1 MRKKNIMQKFSR
13 QNLDTKLRWYLSV
26 LLITIAAAVAAIL
39 AVFSVRSSYKKTEE
53 LAKSQ
58 LIFLENTYKN
68 WLDNNNMMLVAL
80 QMTPSIQEFCALKDH
95 TNPQYSAAR
104 SNVSES
110 IMTQINMNMDIN
122 FISVINQELDSYVYS
137 GNLAITKTRF
147 DEVYQKSYETS
158 ERARSQGTVRIDF
171 GNQFIGGT
179 KHTVTFYQPV
189 FSTQHLGEQLGM
201 LCINMNDNMLKTMG
215 DTDFEVA
222 QVCLA
227 NQKGEIISNQEESLY
242 NEETK
247 SLNFSERD
255 SGSIYQEGK
264 YYFYQKIEGW
274 HYYNIVVVPA
284 AYFYRSAIPMV
295 ALLLTAMA
303 TLLVASITGV
313 RRIVKMNYEP
323 LAMVVNAMDHISDK
337 ELDYRIPTEDMGADF
352 EKLGQGFNSMMADIA
367 QLMDQVR
374 SEQHQLDQIRFNELQ
389 SQIQPHFLYN
399 TLECV
404 HWQASADGNKKVS
417 QLILALA
424 SYYRL
429 SLSKGKD
436 ILPLKEEIEH
446 IKIYLVIQNQRY
458 GNAIKYY
465 IDVPKSLYGVRIP
478 KLTLQP
484 LVENSIYHGI
494 RTKEGG
500 AGIIRISAI
509 EKECDVTVTVEDSG
523 TEMTQEQIDAINRS
537 VWEYG
542 EQLGY
547 GLNNVHK
554 RIQLAFGEQYGLE
567 YKLGQNNGTTV
578 LIYLP
583 KDAGGNCTSE
593 VGRCTK
599 F

>member
-1 MRKKNIMQKFSR
+1 MIVMGRKMIMQKFSR

-26 LLITIAAAVAAIL
+26 LLVTIAVIVAAIL
-39 AVFSVRSSYKKTEE
+39 AAFSVRSSYQKAEE
-53 LAKSQ
+53 MAESQ
-58 LIFLENTYKN
+58 LSFVANTYKN

-80 QMTPSIQEFCALKDH
+80 QMTPAIQEFCSLKDRS
-95 TNPQYSAAR
+95 NPGYNLAW

-110 IMTQINMNMDIN
+110 ITTQINMNMEIN

-137 GNLAITKTRF
+137 GNMTITKTRF
-147 DEVYQKSYETS
+147 DEVYRESYRIS
-158 ERARSQGTVRIDF
+158 ERARPQGTVRIDF

-189 FSTQHLGEQLGM
+189 FSTQRLGEQLGM

-222 QVCLA
+222 QICLA
-227 NQKGEIISNQEESLY
+227 NQKGEIISSQGEAFSGEDEEVIHLD
-242 NEETK
+242 
-247 SLNFSERD
+247 FSR
-255 SGSIYQEGK
+255 SSKGSIYQEGK
-264 YYFYQKIEGW
+264 YYFYQKIDGW
-274 HYYNIVVVPA
+274 QYYNVVVIPA
-284 AYFYRSAIPMV
+284 SYFYHSAIPMV
-295 ALLLTAMA
+295 ALLLAA
-303 TLLVASITGV
+303 IAALLVSSITGV

-323 LAMVVNAMDHISDK
+323 LAMVVSAMDHISDQ

-352 EKLGQGFNSMMADIA
+352 EKLGQGFNSMMDDIA
-367 QLMDQVR
+367 KLMDQVR

-399 TLECV
+399 TLECI

-446 IKIYLVIQNQRY
+446 AKIYLMIQNQRF
-458 GNAIKYY
+458 GNVIKYY
-465 IDVPKSLYGVRIP
+465 IEIPETLYYVRIP

-500 AGIIRISAI
+500 AGIICISAI
-509 EKECDVTVTVEDSG
+509 EKKCGVIVTVEDSG
-523 TEMTQEQIDAINRS
+523 TVMTQEKIDKLNRS
-537 VWEYG
+537 AWEYG

-547 GLNNVHK
+547 GVNNVHK
-554 RIQLAFGEQYGLE
+554 RIQLAFGEQYGLK
-567 YKLGQNNGTTV
+567 YKLNQNGGTTV

-583 KDAGGNCTSE
+583 KDDG
-593 VGRCTK
+593 VK
-599 F
+599 

>member
-1 MRKKNIMQKFSR
+1 MRKKNIMQRFSR

-26 LLITIAAAVAAIL
+26 LLVTITVVVTAIL
-39 AVFSVRSSYKKTEE
+39 AVFSVRSSYRKAEE
-53 LAKSQ
+53 MAKSQ
-58 LIFLENTYKN
+58 LSFVANTYKN

-80 QMTPSIQEFCALKDH
+80 QMTPAIQEFCSLKDRS
-95 TNPQYSAAR
+95 NPGYTTAR
-104 SNVSES
+104 LNVSEA
-110 IMTQINMNMDIN
+110 IATQVNMNMDMN
-122 FISVINQELDSYVYS
+122 FISVINQELDSYVYN
-137 GNLAITKTRF
+137 GNLTITKTRF
-147 DEVYQKSYETS
+147 DEVYQESYEDS
-158 ERARSQGTVRIDF
+158 ERARPQGTVRIDF

-189 FSTQHLGEQLGM
+189 FSTQRLGEQLGM

-215 DTDFEVA
+215 DTEFEVA

-227 NQKGEIISNQEESLY
+227 NQKGEIISNQGEPFLTEDKEVKCLD
-242 NEETK
+242 
-247 SLNFSERD
+247 FSGKDR
-255 SGSIYQEGK
+255 GSVYQDGK
-264 YYFYQKIEGW
+264 YYFYQKIGGW
-274 HYYNIVVVPA
+274 QYYNVVVIPA
-284 AYFYRSAIPMV
+284 AYFYNSAIPMV
-295 ALLLTAMA
+295 ALLLAA
-303 TLLVASITGV
+303 IAALLAASITGV

-323 LAMVVNAMDHISDK
+323 LAMVVSAMDHISDK

-352 EKLGQGFNSMMADIA
+352 EKLGQGFNSMMDDIA
-367 QLMDQVR
+367 KLMDQVR
-374 SEQHQLDQIRFNELQ
+374 SEQQQMDQIRFNELQ

-399 TLECV
+399 TLECI

-446 IKIYLVIQNQRY
+446 AKIYLVIQNERY

-465 IDVPKSLYGVRIP
+465 FDIPETLYYVRIP

-509 EKECDVTVTVEDSG
+509 EKEREVIVMVEDSG
-523 TEMTQEQIDAINRS
+523 TVMTQEQIDTINRS

-542 EQLGY
+542 EQIGY

-554 RIQLAFGEQYGLE
+554 RIQLAFGEQYGLK
-567 YKLGQNNGTTV
+567 YKLSQSGGTIV

-583 KDAGGNCTSE
+583 KDDG
-593 VGRCTK
+593 VK
-599 F
+599 LYQ